1 MSPARVAPPLVA
13 AAHEAPLRWRRAL
26 GVGLAAAAAVI
37 VLAVLVHPAPRPQ
50 AARASAS
57 CPMPIVNGTE
67 ESAARWAFC
76 ERLRQAV
83 LSDTFLLAAV
93 RRASGESG
101 SMAGDWPPPAVL
113 RQWLDVEIKPL
124 SADNRVEISIT
135 CRAEDP
141 GRACRLASALA
152 EEAIAWAAAER
163 AQAELAA
170 RHAAQAA
177 VEQARKRYAEAQARL
192 ESFLDSHFA
201 EHRNLAAAA
210 AESKAQVQ
218 SSLSPPAP
226 ARSGAGPAIQRPK
239 AALESNPPG
248 VEQADSRGNSPPHTG
263 GDAPAPQNPQWV
275 RLNGELDQL
284 RSELAIML
292 IERTTAHPAVQDLQR
307 RIRELEVHLQ
317 SIPRLLSAPETRE
330 NNSGGT
336 ESGRKVANSGRPQ
349 PASVSHAE
357 DAPSDGAAAAEAPR
371 HAQAVEAYRTRKD
384 AWLAAAAEL
393 DHAERQERQQWVRQ
407 AGRNSSVTDSAVL
420 RLPEQATAPRFAWKW
435 SYLAALALAAGLTA
449 AFGTLLI
456 SAGLDIDVPLASAA
470 SARRCLPTP
479 VIGVVRI
486 ASEQPVVPA
495 GNPLGRRVGLM
506 AAGSLVLAGCI
517 ALVAAAL

>member
-1 MSPARVAPPLVA
+1 MSPAQVAPPLVA
-13 AAHEAPLRWRRAL
+13 AAHKAPLRWRRAL

-37 VLAVLVHPAPRPQ
+37 VLAVLIRPAPRPQ
-50 AARASAS
+50 AASASAS
-57 CPMPIVNGTE
+57 CPMPILNGAE

-93 RRASGESG
+93 RRASGETG

-113 RQWLDVEIKPL
+113 RQWLDVEIKPP

-135 CRAEDP
+135 CQAEDP

-152 EEAIAWAAAER
+152 EETIAWAAAER
-163 AQAELAA
+163 GQAELAS

-210 AESKAQVQ
+210 TESKAQAH
-218 SSLSPPAP
+218 SSPSPPAP
-226 ARSGAGPAIQRPK
+226 PHSGDGPATRRPK
-239 AALESNPPG
+239 AALESNPAG
-248 VEQADSRGNSPPHTG
+248 VEQAGSRGNSPPHAA
-263 GDAPAPQNPQWV
+263 GDAPVPQNPQWV
-275 RLNGELDQL
+275 RLNGELDEL

-330 NNSGGT
+330 NNSGAT
-336 ESGRKVANSGRPQ
+336 ESGRKLTNSGHPQ
-349 PASVSHAE
+349 AASVSHAE
-357 DAPSDGAAAAEAPR
+357 DTPSDGAAAAEAPR
-371 HAQAVEAYRTRKD
+371 HTEVAEAYRTRKD

-393 DHAERQERQQWVRQ
+393 DYAERQERQQWVRQ
-407 AGRNSSVTDSAVL
+407 AGRNSSITDCAVL
-420 RLPEQATAPRFAWKW
+420 RLPEKATAQRLAWEW
-435 SYLAALALAAGLTA
+435 SYLVALALAAGLTA

-456 SAGLDIDVPLASAA
+456 SAGLDIDVPLASAGA
-470 SARRCLPTP
+470 ARRCLPAP
-479 VIGVVRI
+479 VIGVACI
-486 ASEQPVVPA
+486 ASEQPMVPA